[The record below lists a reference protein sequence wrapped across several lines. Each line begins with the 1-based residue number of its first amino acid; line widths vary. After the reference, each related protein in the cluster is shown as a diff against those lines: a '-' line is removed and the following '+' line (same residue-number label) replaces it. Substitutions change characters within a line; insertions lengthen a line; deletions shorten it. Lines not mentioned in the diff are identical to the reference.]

1 MVEYC
6 TALMVK
12 DVSKVTYSQLELA
25 DDAALTTLIETL
37 IGRAERLI
45 DDHCGV
51 PSTFFKAA
59 GLAISNELHDSEGD
73 GEVLTDYHPIITV
86 TKLEANNAGLSQAAN
101 WTQLTEGPGAST
113 HFIAYK
119 RDGLIH
125 IYNGVPASGHQNIRI
140 SYTAGYSVVP
150 KSVEQVCVEVVARML
165 ESFVNRVKT
174 KMGELGEYELRLVD
188 AKAFSEELKKTL
200 TPYVHVYI
208 LRG

>member
-6 TALMVK
+6 TAQMVK

-25 DDAALTTLIETL
+25 SDTVFTTLIETL

-45 DDHCGV
+45 DDHCQV

-73 GEVLTDYHPIITV
+73 GEVLTDYHPIVTM
-86 TKLEANNAGLSQAAN
+86 TKLEVNSAGLSQATN
-101 WTQLTEGPGAST
+101 WTQLAEGPGAST
-113 HFIAYK
+113 HFIVDK
-119 RDGLIH
+119 GDGLIH
-125 IYNGVPASGHQNIRI
+125 FYNSVPAKGRQRIRI
-140 SYTAGYSVVP
+140 SYTAGYSAVP

-165 ESFVNRVKT
+165 EGFVNRVKT
-174 KMGELGEYELRLVD
+174 KLGELGEFELRLAEAD
-188 AKAFSEELKKTL
+188 FLSLDLKKTL
-200 TPYVHVYI
+200 APYVHIYI